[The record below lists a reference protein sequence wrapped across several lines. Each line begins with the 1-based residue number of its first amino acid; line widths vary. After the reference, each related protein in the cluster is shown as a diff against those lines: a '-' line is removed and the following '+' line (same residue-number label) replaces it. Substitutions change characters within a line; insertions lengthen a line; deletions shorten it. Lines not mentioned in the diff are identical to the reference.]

1 MARLRSFPEKLDRWV
16 NGFFTQDLRRAAE
29 EVVSDLQKAGPLW
42 TGRFANSWV
51 IETSGGSRSPIN
63 RRRGLPQPV
72 KAPLLSGAEVYTKPE
87 VKYTIYNIA
96 SYAGSAIDYTPDTFT
111 RPERFPVPLQESVDP
126 EKVKFGD
133 RRSSI
138 RGNLSGANDDE
149 GPHSRTAPL
158 DWYDNYLDGGFI
170 DRTISVAM
178 KKAFEKFPR

>member
-1 MARLRSFPEKLDRWV
+1 MKQLRKLPQALDRFV
-16 NGFFTQDLRRAAE
+16 NGVFTTDLRIAAE
-29 EVVSDLQKAGPLW
+29 KVVSDLQEAGPLW

-51 IETSGGSRSPIN
+51 VETSGGSRSSIGT
-63 RRRGLPQPV
+63 RRGLPKPV
-72 KAPLLSGAEVYTKPE
+72 KAPFLTGAEVYRKPE

-96 SYAGSAIDYTPDTFT
+96 SYAGSAIDYEPDTFT
-111 RPERFPVPLQESVDP
+111 RPERFPVPLQESVNP
-126 EKVKFGD
+126 EKVKFGY
-133 RRSSI
+133 RRSNI

-178 KKAFEKFPR
+178 KKAFKKFPR